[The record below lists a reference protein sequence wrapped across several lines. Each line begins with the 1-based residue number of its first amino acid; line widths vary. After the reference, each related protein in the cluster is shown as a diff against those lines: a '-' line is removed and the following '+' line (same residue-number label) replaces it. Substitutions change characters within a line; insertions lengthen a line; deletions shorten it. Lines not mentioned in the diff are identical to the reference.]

1 LLSNLTWR
9 VEEALTQ
16 TEIVEADQK
25 CWSIEIFW
33 KFLKMHLKLDELITK
48 NVNKISI
55 QIYAS
60 LIVYLILKLV
70 EIPKEFGEKL
80 IDKLRYSKK

>member
-1 LLSNLTWR
+1 LVSNLPLSG
-9 VEEALTQ
+9 EEALNQ
-16 TEIVEADQK
+16 TEIVEAYK
-25 CWSIEIFW
+25 KRWSIEIFW

-48 NVNKISI
+48 NVKGISL

-70 EIPKEFGEKL
+70 EIPK
-80 IDKLRYSKK
+80 

>member
-1 LLSNLTWR
+1 
-9 VEEALTQ
+9 
-16 TEIVEADQK
+16 
-25 CWSIEIFW
+25 
-33 KFLKMHLKLDELITK
+33 MHLKLDELITK